1 MRIFDDIFGRQ
12 FFVVIYRQISL
23 NIAVKYRLTEIS
35 KIFYNYREISSD
47 FMTNSIELQMLSEDA
62 TS

>member
-35 KIFYNYREISSD
+35 KNFYNYGEISSD

>member
-35 KIFYNYREISSD
+35 KVFYNYREISSD